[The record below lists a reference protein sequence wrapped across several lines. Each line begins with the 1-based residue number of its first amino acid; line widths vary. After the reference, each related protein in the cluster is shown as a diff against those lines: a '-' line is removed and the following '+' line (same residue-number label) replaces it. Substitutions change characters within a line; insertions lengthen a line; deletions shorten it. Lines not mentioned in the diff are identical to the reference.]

1 MNYNTNYIREALDA
15 GISLEDLV
23 RAYTKEV
30 EAEQEKIKAEKAK
43 EKNDKERAV
52 AKANLLDAVKRC
64 LKAYGME
71 IPDNELE
78 ESFNK
83 IMVELEVAME
93 FKEMML
99 KLAGE

>member
-30 EAEQEKIKAEKAK
+30 EAEQEKIKAEKAREKGNK
-43 EKNDKERAV
+43 ECAV
-52 AKANLLDAVKRC
+52 AKANLLDAIKRY
-64 LKAYGME
+64 LKAYE
-71 IPDNELE
+71 IDIPESELE

-83 IMVELEVAME
+83 MMVELEVAME
-93 FKEMML
+93 IREMMR
-99 KLAGE
+99 KIAGE

>member
-30 EAEQEKIKAEKAK
+30 EAEQEKIKAEKAR
-43 EKNDKERAV
+43 EKNSKERAV
-52 AKANLLDAVKRC
+52 AKANLLDAIKRY
-64 LKAYGME
+64 LKAYEME
-71 IPDNELE
+71 MPEGEIE

-83 IMVELEVAME
+83 MMTELEMAIE
-93 FKEMML
+93 IKEMMSKVL
-99 KLAGE
+99 GE

>member
-30 EAEQEKIKAEKAK
+30 EAEQEKIKAEKAR
-43 EKNDKERAV
+43 EKNSKERAV
-52 AKANLLDAVKRC
+52 AKANLLDAIKRY
-64 LKAYGME
+64 LKAYDME
-71 IPDNELE
+71 MPEGEIE

-83 IMVELEVAME
+83 MMTELEMAIE
-93 FKEMML
+93 IKEAIL

>member
-30 EAEQEKIKAEKAK
+30 ETEQEKIKAEKAR
-43 EKNDKERAV
+43 EKNSKERAV
-52 AKANLLDAVKRC
+52 AKANLLDAIKRY
-64 LKAYGME
+64 LKAYEME
-71 IPDNELE
+71 VPEGEIE

-83 IMVELEVAME
+83 MMVDFEMAME
-93 FKEMML
+93 IKEMML